1 MAGIT
6 FNFSEQSTARFDIG
20 RVIFTGTG
28 PGMTDDRMTM
38 RFTPGNSLDKD
49 HCDESHFKSRGDD
62 DDDQTGRERSR
73 SRRSSQSRRRQDSR
87 TRRSRTI
94 KGTSRKRKATTTRST
109 SLSLKHDYQSVLGIQ
124 KPRTTPR
131 PSQCPKMFADELNY
145 CSRVPPTPDI
155 LKPCPSTPKFLVS
168 CPRTPVWCHPFT
180 ND

>member
-28 PGMTDDRMTM
+28 PGMIEDRM
-38 RFTPGNSLDKD
+38 RFTPGNSPGKD

-73 SRRSSQSRRRQDSR
+73 SRRRRSRRRQDSR
-87 TRRSRTI
+87 TRTSRTI

-124 KPRTTPR
+124 KPRTTPH

-145 CSRVPPTPDI
+145 CSRVPPTLI
-155 LKPCPSTPKFLVS
+155 S
-168 CPRTPVWCHPFT
+168 
-180 ND
+180 

>member
-28 PGMTDDRMTM
+28 PGIIDDRM
-38 RFTPGNSLDKD
+38 RFTPGNSPGKD

-73 SRRSSQSRRRQDSR
+73 SRRHRSQRRQDSR
-87 TRRSRTI
+87 TRTHRTI

-109 SLSLKHDYQSVLGIQ
+109 SLSISKLKEDYQSVLGIQ

-168 CPRTPVWCHPFT
+168 CPRTPVWCHLFT